1 MRAVFAIPGNINIRN
16 GGYGYN
22 RQMLSLMPAFGIAA
36 SHLQLPASLPQ
47 GPQSD
52 MNEAARLMAHVPRD
66 QVLLVDSLGYSCL
79 SSSLIQTIAAPV
91 VALVHHPLSAELGL
105 AGSAAR
111 ICDET
116 ERVALSLAKAIVVSS
131 PYTAAQL
138 MRDFGVP
145 ADKLTVAVPGTA
157 AAKRALG
164 SGSKSCV
171 QLLCVGSLIARK
183 GYEFLLEALAELQQ
197 FDWHLT
203 IAGSQSLDAPYAQRL
218 IGKIQAS
225 PLAQRITMHD
235 EIPAAALD
243 ELYHHSDVF
252 LMPSLFEGYGMAL
265 AEAMARGLPIVCTT
279 GGAAAQTVPDGAGLK
294 VPPADAPALKQALKM
309 LFDSPALR
317 AKIADKSWQEGQ
329 KLPDWPASAK
339 IIADIVKNARVA
351 F

>member
-16 GGYGYN
+16 GSYGYN

-47 GPQSD
+47 GSD
-52 MNEAARLMAHVPRD
+52 ADLAKAARLMAQVPLD

-79 SSSLIQTIAAPV
+79 SEALIQTIAAPI

-105 AGSAAR
+105 SGIAAR
-111 ICDET
+111 ACDET
-116 ERVALSLAKAIVVSS
+116 ERRALTMAKAIVVSS

-138 MRDFGVP
+138 VRDFGVE
-145 ADKLTVAVPGTA
+145 AHRLTVAVPGTA
-157 AAKRALG
+157 AATRAAG
-164 SGSKSCV
+164 SGGRTCV

-197 FDWHLT
+197 FDWHVT
-203 IAGSQSLDAPYAQRL
+203 IAGSQSLDAPYARAL

-225 PLAQRITMHD
+225 ALAGRITLHD
-235 EIPAAALD
+235 EMPAAALD
-243 ELYHHSDVF
+243 GLYHHADIF

-279 GGAAAQTVPDGAGLK
+279 GGAASQTVPDGAGLK
-294 VPPADAPALKQALKM
+294 VAPSDATALKLALKM

-317 AKIADKSWQEGQ
+317 AEIADKSWHEGQ

-339 IIADIVKNARVA
+339 IIADIVKNARAA